1 MMELDCREIS
11 RYLGYRGAL
20 LSPEVAAY
28 ADTCMSEL
36 ERTVVPRIIGRRLSL
51 AHLIGESRD
60 LAHHLRHCREGF
72 LYAVTLGAETDRLL
86 RRWSAQSMAKAAV
99 GQAVCAVWLDQLCA
113 DHCRELQKGLGE
125 GEYLTPPFSPGYGD
139 WDLSCQGQVLDL
151 LEAPKRIGLT
161 LTAAGMLVPEKS
173 ITAVVGI
180 SHREE
185 ELCGQKCMR
194 CQKKDCPFR
203 AGEVISKD

>member
-1 MMELDCREIS
+1 MMELDWKEIS
-11 RYLGYRGAL
+11 RYLGYRGAA
-20 LSPEVAAY
+20 LSPEVVRLAESCK
-28 ADTCMSEL
+28 TEL
-36 ERTVVPRIIGRRLSL
+36 ERAVHPRTLGRRLDL
-51 AHLIGESRD
+51 DRLTAGSRD

-72 LYAVTLGAETDRLL
+72 LYAVTLGGETDRLL
-86 RRWSAQSMAKAAV
+86 RRWTAQSMAKAAV

-113 DHCRELQKGLGE
+113 DYCRELQESLDP

-139 WDLSCQGQVLDL
+139 WDLSAQGQVLSL
-151 LEAPKRIGLT
+151 LEAPKRMGLT

-173 ITAVVGI
+173 VTAVVGI
-180 SHREE
+180 SDREE
-185 ELCGQKCMR
+185 ELCGQRCMR

>member
-1 MMELDCREIS
+1 MRQQDLDLREVS
-11 RYLGYRGAL
+11 RYLGYRGQA
-20 LSPEVAAY
+20 LSPEVLALVEACRAELDKAVHPRQLSRRMETDRLTAA
-28 ADTCMSEL
+28 
-36 ERTVVPRIIGRRLSL
+36 
-51 AHLIGESRD
+51 SRD
-60 LAHHLRHCREGF
+60 LAHHLRHCREGY
-72 LYAVTLGAETDRLL
+72 LYAVTLGGETDRLL
-86 RRWSAQSMAKAAV
+86 RRWTAQSMAKAAV

-113 DHCRELQKGLGE
+113 QLCQELQASLGA

-139 WDLSCQGQVLDL
+139 WDLTAQGQVLAF
-151 LEAPKRIGLT
+151 LEAPKRMGLT

-180 SHREE
+180 SDREE

-203 AGEVISKD
+203 AETT